1 MMSSGI
7 SRKDLSLLGRGSGI
21 AGLGNVIQ
29 TVSGFAIA
37 AMQIRYLG
45 LDRYG
50 AFVISFGIAILLT
63 VPTRL
68 GIDSGV
74 NHFLVRARLDRS
86 RPFIL
91 LFFWG
96 AIAVPFTLGLLLSLF
111 THEWVPLIND
121 RFYESDNFQAAMNI
135 LGYGIPLLAIAELPG
150 IMTRAFETN
159 RYFVISNNI
168 FGQCA
173 EVLMLSTLLSV
184 APHGMIGDRLA
195 AVVVVRLIG
204 KAIVFWVG
212 LYGFFKLCR
221 GIAVKTG
228 AVLIGPINAKT
239 VCCHLKALLRYSTP
253 LLFSNVFLRVTQW
266 TDTIMLGAFLTD
278 SAVGAYRIAVQL
290 SMALTGVLY
299 SVGSILGPIIA
310 KYYHRKETSQMV
322 PIYLQ
327 SVRLSTLGVLPFVIS
342 MVFFPGYFLRLF
354 DDNAVMASSALV
366 LLALAQ
372 LFNTFTGNVGTILT
386 MAGKPHWHAVNGTV
400 VTISQIGLCL
410 VIVPKMGVTG
420 AAMVS
425 LLTIVMLNTLRFWE
439 TKMFFGLYC
448 ISRQTLEPFIS
459 ASIAVVFMV
468 LLKYST
474 PEQFAISPIIA
485 VIFTTL
491 TSCFLIWGL
500 HMLLFLRQEDKRFFS
515 FLPFE
520 KKHG

>member
-1 MMSSGI
+1 
-7 SRKDLSLLGRGSGI
+7 
-21 AGLGNVIQ
+21 
-29 TVSGFAIA
+29 VSGFAIA

-45 LDRYG
+45 LDQYG

-86 RPFIL
+86 MPAIRF
-91 LFFWG
+91 FFWG
-96 AIAVPFTLGLLLSLF
+96 SIVVPLTLGLLLSLF
-111 THEWVPLIND
+111 THEWATLIND
-121 RFYESDNFQAAMNI
+121 RFYESVNFYVAMHI
-135 LGYGIPLLAIAELPG
+135 LGYGMPLLAIAELPG

-159 RYFVISNNI
+159 RYFVLSNNI

-173 EVLMLSTLLSV
+173 EALMLLTLIGG
-184 APHGMIGDRLA
+184 APYGMIGDRLA
-195 AVVVVRLIG
+195 AVVAVRLIG
-204 KAIVFWVG
+204 KAIVFSVG
-212 LYGFFKLCR
+212 SYGFFELYR
-221 GIAVKTG
+221 GMAENTG
-228 AVLIGPINAKT
+228 AVLIGPIRAKT
-239 VCCHLKALLRYSTP
+239 VCSHLKALLHYSTP

-266 TDTIMLGAFLTD
+266 TDTIVLGAFLTD
-278 SAVGAYRIAVQL
+278 SAAGAYRIAVQL

-310 KYYHRKETSQMV
+310 KYYHRKEINKIV

-342 MVFFPGYFLRLF
+342 MVFFPEYFLRLF
-354 DDNAVMASSALV
+354 DNNAVRASSALV

-386 MAGKPHWHAVNGTV
+386 MAGKPHWHAVNGIV

-410 VIVPKMGVTG
+410 VVVPKMGVTG
-420 AAMVS
+420 AATVS

-439 TKMFFGLYC
+439 TKKFFGLYC
-448 ISRQTLEPFIS
+448 ISRQTLEPVIP

-474 PEQFAISPIIA
+474 PEEFTINPMLV

-491 TSCFLIWGL
+491 TNCCLIWGL
-500 HMLLFLRQEDKRFFS
+500 HKLLFMRQEDKMFFS